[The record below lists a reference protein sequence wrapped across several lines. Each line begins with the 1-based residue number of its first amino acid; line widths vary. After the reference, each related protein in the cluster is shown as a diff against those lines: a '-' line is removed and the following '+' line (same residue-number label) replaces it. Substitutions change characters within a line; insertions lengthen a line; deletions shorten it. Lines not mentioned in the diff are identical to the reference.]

1 MSSAKSRNF
10 RRRAD
15 TNDEEETTTS
25 TSTPTLPSKPSAPP
39 KPKKSQTPKLS
50 FADDEETDT
59 TETLRPPR
67 SSKPSHRSKPSS
79 SSAHKISTHKERI
92 SHSPSPSNVQPQAG
106 TYTKEALLELQKN
119 TRTLVTP
126 STVSRPISSDPKPS
140 SEPVIV
146 LKGLLKPKSDSEEDH
161 KEEFEA
167 KFASVGIQNDGK
179 DSDIPDEETI
189 KAIRAKRERLRQVR
203 APAPDYISL
212 DGGSNHGAAE
222 GLSDEEPEFR
232 SRIAM
237 FGEKGGEGKKGVFEV
252 LDERVDER
260 FGDVVVEEE
269 EEDEEEKMWEE
280 EQFRKGLGKR
290 MDEGPSRVGGGG
302 DVPVVQVAQQPNFV
316 VPSSATVY
324 GAVPNGAAATLA
336 NTSIGGAIP
345 ATPAL
350 DVIPITKQAEIAKKA
365 LLDNVR
371 RLKESHGRTVSSLN
385 RTDENLSAS
394 LLKIT
399 DLENS
404 LVVADEKYRYMQK
417 LRNYISN
424 ICDFLQHKASYIEE
438 LEDHM
443 KKLHEDRAS
452 AIFEK
457 RATNNDDEMIEVEAA
472 VKAAMSV
479 LSRKGDNV
487 EAARSAAQ
495 DAFAAARK
503 QKDFPVKF
511 DEFGRDV
518 NNEKRMKMK
527 VMAEARQRRRSKAF
541 DSKKL
546 ASMDIDNH
554 KVEGESSTDE
564 SDSESQ
570 AYQSQRDLVLQ
581 HADAI
586 FSDAS
591 DEYSQLSLVKKRM
604 EEWKREYLSSYNNAY
619 ISLSLPMIFSPY
631 VRLELLRWDPL
642 HKGLDFQ
649 DMKWYKLLFTYGLPE
664 DGKDFVH
671 DDGDADLELVPNLV
685 EKVALP
691 ILHYELSHCWDM
703 LSQQETINAIAATKS
718 IVQHV
723 SHESKALAE
732 LLVSIRTRLADAV
745 ANLTVPTWSPLVLAA
760 VPDAAQVA
768 AYRFG
773 VSVRLLRNICL
784 WKDIF
789 AVSVLEKLALDELL
803 YAKILPHFRSISEN
817 VHDAITRT
825 ERIIASLSGV
835 WSGPSVTGDRNR
847 KLQPLVA
854 YVLSLGRI
862 LERRNVPES
871 DLARRL
877 KKILVDLNE
886 YDHARNV
893 ARTFHLKEAL

>member
-1 MSSAKSRNF
+1 M
-10 RRRAD
+10 
-15 TNDEEETTTS
+15 
-25 TSTPTLPSKPSAPP
+25 
-39 KPKKSQTPKLS
+39 
-50 FADDEETDT
+50 
-59 TETLRPPR
+59 
-67 SSKPSHRSKPSS
+67 
-79 SSAHKISTHKERI
+79 
-92 SHSPSPSNVQPQAG
+92 
-106 TYTKEALLELQKN
+106 
-119 TRTLVTP
+119 
-126 STVSRPISSDPKPS
+126 
-140 SEPVIV
+140 
-146 LKGLLKPKSDSEEDH
+146 
-161 KEEFEA
+161 
-167 KFASVGIQNDGK
+167 
-179 DSDIPDEETI
+179 
-189 KAIRAKRERLRQVR
+189 
-203 APAPDYISL
+203 

-232 SRIAM
+232 GRIAL
-237 FGEKGGEGKKGVFEV
+237 FGEKGEGGKKGVFE
-252 LDERVDER
+252 DVDER
-260 FGDVVVEEE
+260 GVDGRFNGGGDVVVE

-290 MDEGPSRVGGGG
+290 MDEGPGRVSGG
-302 DVPVVQVAQQPNFV
+302 DVSVVQVAQQPKFV
-316 VPSSATVY
+316 VPSAATVY
-324 GAVPNGAAATLA
+324 GAVPNVVAAAA
-336 NTSIGGAIP
+336 SVSTSIGGAIP

-350 DVIPITKQAEIAKKA
+350 DVISISQQAEIARKA

-371 RLKESHGRTVSSLN
+371 RLKESHGRTMSSLN
-385 RTDENLSAS
+385 KTDENLSAS
-394 LLKIT
+394 LLNIT

-404 LVVADEKYRYMQK
+404 LVVADEKYRFMQK
-417 LRNYISN
+417 LRNYVTN
-424 ICDFLQHKASYIEE
+424 ICDFLQHKAFYIEE
-438 LEDHM
+438 LEDQM

-457 RATNNDDEMIEVEAA
+457 RATNIDDEMVEVEAA

-479 LSRKGDNV
+479 LSRKGDNL

-495 DAFAAARK
+495 DAFSAVRK
-503 QKDFPVKF
+503 QRDFPVQL
-511 DEFGRDV
+511 DEFGRDL
-518 NNEKRMKMK
+518 NLEKRMKMK
-527 VMAEARQRRRSKAF
+527 VMAEARQRRKSKAF
-541 DSKKL
+541 DSNKL
-546 ASMDIDNH
+546 ASMEVDDH

-581 HADAI
+581 AADEI

-591 DEYSQLSLVKKRM
+591 EEYSQLSLVKNKM
-604 EEWKREYLSSYNNAY
+604 EEWKREYFSSYNDAY
-619 ISLSLPMIFSPY
+619 ISLSLPLIFSPY

-649 DMKWYKLLFTYGLPE
+649 EMKWYKLLFTYGLPE

-691 ILHYELSHCWDM
+691 IFHYEISHCWDM
-703 LSQQETINAIAATKS
+703 LSQQETMNAISATKL

-723 SHESKALAE
+723 SHESEALAE

-745 ANLTVPTWSPLVLAA
+745 ANLTVPTWSPLVLSA
-760 VPDAAQVA
+760 VPDAARVA

-789 AVSVLEKLALDELL
+789 AMPVLEKLALDELL
-803 YAKILPHFRSISEN
+803 YDKVLPHFRSISEN

-835 WSGPSVTGDRNR
+835 WAGPSVTGDRNR
-847 KLQPLVA
+847 KLQPLVV
-854 YVLSLGRI
+854 YVLSLGRV

-871 DLARRL
+871 DTSYLARRL

-886 YDHARNV
+886 YDHARNM

>member
-1 MSSAKSRNF
+1 M
-10 RRRAD
+10 
-15 TNDEEETTTS
+15 T
-25 TSTPTLPSKPSAPP
+25 
-39 KPKKSQTPKLS
+39 
-50 FADDEETDT
+50 
-59 TETLRPPR
+59 
-67 SSKPSHRSKPSS
+67 
-79 SSAHKISTHKERI
+79 
-92 SHSPSPSNVQPQAG
+92 
-106 TYTKEALLELQKN
+106 
-119 TRTLVTP
+119 
-126 STVSRPISSDPKPS
+126 
-140 SEPVIV
+140 SEPE
-146 LKGLLKPKSDSEEDH
+146 SDSEENG
-161 KEEFEA
+161 EFEA
-167 KFASVGIQNDGK
+167 RFASVGIKNGK
-179 DSDIPDEETI
+179 DSFFPGEEDI
-189 KAIRAKRERLRQVR
+189 KAAKAKRERMRK
-203 APAPDYISL
+203 AGAAAPDYISL

-222 GLSDEEPEFR
+222 GLSDEEPEYR
-232 SRIAM
+232 GRIAM
-237 FGEKGGEGKKGVFEV
+237 FGGKKGDGEKKGVFEV
-252 LDERVDER
+252 ADER
-260 FGDVVVEEE
+260 FVDVVVD
-269 EEDEEEKMWEE
+269 EEDEEEGLWEE
-280 EQFRKGLGKR
+280 EQCKKGLVKR
-290 MDEGPSRVGGGG
+290 RDEGSARVGGGG
-302 DVPVVQVAQQPNFV
+302 EVPVVQVAQQPNFV
-316 VPSSATVY
+316 GPSVANVY
-324 GAVPNGAAATLA
+324 GAVPNVVAAASA

-345 ATPAL
+345 ATPIL
-350 DVIPITKQAEIAKKA
+350 DVIPISQQAEIAKKA
-365 LLDNVR
+365 MLDNVR
-371 RLKESHGRTVSSLN
+371 RLKESHGRTMSSLIK
-385 RTDENLSAS
+385 TDENLSAS

-404 LVVADEKYRYMQK
+404 LVVADEKYRFMQK

-424 ICDFLQHKASYIEE
+424 ICDFLQHKAYYIEE
-438 LEDHM
+438 LEDQM

-457 RATNNDDEMIEVEAA
+457 RATNNDDEMVEVEAA

-495 DAFAAARK
+495 DAFAAVRK
-503 QKDFPVKF
+503 QRDFPVQL
-511 DEFGRDV
+511 DEFGRDL
-518 NNEKRMKMK
+518 NLEKRKKMK

-541 DSKKL
+541 DSKKS
-546 ASMDIDNH
+546 ASMEIDDH

-581 HADAI
+581 AADEI

-591 DEYSQLSLVKKRM
+591 EEYSQLSLVKTRM
-604 EEWKREYLSSYNNAY
+604 EEWKREYSSSYNDAY
-619 ISLSLPMIFSPY
+619 ISVSLPLIFSPY

-691 ILHYELSHCWDM
+691 ILHYEVSHCWDM
-703 LSQQETINAIAATKS
+703 LSQQETMNAIAATKL

-723 SHESKALAE
+723 SHKSEALAD

-745 ANLTVPTWSPLVLAA
+745 AKLTVPTWSPLVLAA
-760 VPDAAQVA
+760 VPDAAKIA

-789 AVSVLEKLALDELL
+789 AMSVLEKLALDELL
-803 YAKILPHFRSISEN
+803 YAKVLPHFRSISEN
-817 VHDAITRT
+817 VQDAITRT
-825 ERIIASLSGV
+825 ERIIDSLYGV
-835 WSGPSVTGDRNR
+835 WAGPSVTGDKNR

-854 YVLSLGRI
+854 YVLSLGKI
-862 LERRNVPES
+862 LERRNVQES

-877 KKILVDLNE
+877 KRILVDLNE
-886 YDHARNV
+886 YDHARTM